1 MGLSVVSGSAG
12 HRIEGVGGDVD
23 VVNAFLDHLSVQ
35 NFPAATRRVYAFH
48 LLNFCGSPRRG
59 RCGWRRLRRRI
70 WLINWTGSVSP
81 S

>member
-1 MGLSVVSGSAG
+1 VVSGSAG

-48 LLNFCGSPRRG
+48 LLNFLRFLTARSL
-59 RCGWRRLRRRI
+59 RLAAVAAMD
-70 WLINWTGSVSP
+70 LFD
-81 S
+81 